1 MTMSRNCAAGRVTEN
16 PVMRA
21 GWRKSRIRPEVLL
34 RAMICLAAP
43 GLVPT
48 VWAQDI
54 DLKKLTDQVLGH
66 EPEPQKPDIQA
77 EDINVAVSSRGTI
90 EMHVSN
96 VPLATV
102 LQALAQ
108 EARRNIIASPS
119 VTGMVTA
126 SLFNV
131 DFEQALTAIL
141 RQNDAGFVE
150 EGTFIYVYTNEELAR
165 LQQAPPIGRVFALN
179 YLTSLEAENLVKPM
193 LSEAG
198 KVTSSPAPATGLG
211 GSAEDGGGQARAGND
226 YVFVVDRPDRL
237 EEIAR
242 VLAEMDVQPRQ
253 VLIEATIL
261 RASLTDNNSLGIDFT
276 VVGGVDLEL
285 LGSTSQAIQNIVP
298 GALPADRFERF
309 NSNLSTSLNGS
320 APAGGMTLGI
330 VKDHVAVFLK
340 ALEEVTDTAVIA
352 NPKMLVLNKQK
363 GQVIVGRRD
372 GYLTTTFNDNIATQK
387 IEFLET
393 GTQLI
398 FRPFIADDGFIRV
411 EIHPED
417 SSGGVNAQGLP
428 FEQTTEVT
436 SNVLVRDGHT
446 ILIGGLFRELSTD
459 KRFQVPG
466 LGSIPILGNAFRRK
480 EDALTREEVI
490 ILLTVHLVKDYA
502 LLGRAS
508 RQAADSVE
516 RVRVGLR
523 QGMMWHGRERLAQD
537 YYRRAVEQDARGDR
551 DKALWWVDLTLHNNN
566 RMLPAI
572 RLKEKLTQQRTWDE
586 DGSFTR
592 LFLHHLIDPD
602 WKGRADPL
610 GRPVLP
616 DIIGPEGLDN
626 DDVHEGDRPAAL
638 DPGSRP

>member
-1 MTMSRNCAAGRVTEN
+1 MRDGWRQGRWSAGRV
-16 PVMRA
+16 VL
-21 GWRKSRIRPEVLL
+21 GWMCVV
-34 RAMICLAAP
+34 AASALP
-43 GLVPT
+43 ALVH
-48 VWAQDI
+48 AQDI
-54 DLKKLTDQVLGH
+54 DLKKMTEHVLSGQD
-66 EPEPQKPDIQA
+66 PNAQQSDVKP
-77 EDINVAVSSRGTI
+77 EDIEVAVTPRGTI

-96 VPLATV
+96 VPLSTV

-108 EARRNIIASPS
+108 ESRRNIVASPA
-119 VTGMVTA
+119 VTGTVTA
-126 SLFNV
+126 SLYDV
-131 DFEQALTAIL
+131 DFDQALTAIL
-141 RQNDAGFVE
+141 KQNGAGYVE
-150 EGTFIYVYTNEELAR
+150 DGAFLYVYTNEELAK
-165 LQQAPPIGRVFALN
+165 LKQAPVIGRVFALN
-179 YLTSLEAENLVKPM
+179 YLTSIEAEALVKPL

-198 KVTSSPAPATGLG
+198 KVTSSPAPAVGLG
-211 GSAEDGGGQARAGND
+211 GNAEEGGGQARAGGD
-226 YVFVVDRPDRL
+226 YVFVVDHPDRI
-237 EEIAR
+237 EEVAR
-242 VLAEMDVQPRQ
+242 VLSEMDAQPRQ

-261 RASLTDNNSLGIDFT
+261 RASLSDNNSLGIDFT
-276 VVGGVDLEL
+276 LVGGVDLEM
-285 LGSTSQAIQNIVP
+285 LGSTSQAVQNINP
-298 GALPADRFERF
+298 GALPVDRFERF

-320 APAGGMTLGI
+320 APSGGVTLGI

-372 GYLTTTFNDNIATQK
+372 GYLTTTFTDSVATQK

-417 SSGGVNAQGLP
+417 STGGVNAQGLP

-466 LGSIPILGNAFRRK
+466 LGSIPVLGNAFRRK

-490 ILLTVHLVKDYA
+490 ILLTVHLVKDYE
-502 LLGRAS
+502 LLAKES
-508 RQAADSVE
+508 KDTFDSIE
-516 RVRVGLR
+516 RIRVGLR

-537 YYRRAVEQDARGDR
+537 YYRRAVDQISRGDR
-551 DKALWWVDLTLHNNN
+551 DKALWWTNLALHNNE

-572 RLKEKLTQQRTWDE
+572 LLKEKLTGQRAWEDE
-586 DGSFTR
+586 GASTR
-592 LFLHHLIDPD
+592 QFLQRLIHAGEVRPTDS
-602 WKGRADPL
+602 L
-610 GRPVLP
+610 GRPAVP
-616 DIIGPEGLDN
+616 DVVGPEGLEV
-626 DDVHEGDRPAAL
+626 DDAL
-638 DPGSRP
+638 PPSTQAPESQP